1 MSELRVSSIR
11 TRTGT
16 PPKAPDGISVSGVA
30 TATTFNGNL
39 TGNVTGN
46 ISGAT
51 GTFSGNVSIGGTLT
65 YEEVSAVDSV
75 GVITARGGIR
85 VGAGQS
91 ISAVSGIVT
100 YYGDGSKLSGVESG
114 LFDFVASGTIA
125 NGQSVIVTS
134 DGKVAGVVTTGIAQ
148 TNGTRAAFQ
157 GSGVSAGD
165 IDAAYDT
172 SAQKVVVAFR
182 DNTNSSARNAQNAV
196 ITVNGTT
203 VSWDSQEH
211 NLMTQQSEYIG
222 ITYVPDQERTVSVWR
237 DTAGGDRGYA
247 YVVDVATN
255 GTWTKASIDVEF
267 AGSGTDIQY
276 PGIGYVGNSKV
287 VIAYR
292 NDDDSNHG
300 YAVVG
305 TVTGDLSTP
314 SISFG
319 TPVKFASHNTMYPR
333 VSYDASN
340 DRVLITYK
348 NNNNYATAIVGQ
360 VSGTS
365 ISFGTAKV
373 INSSF
378 SELPTGLYDPDTQ
391 QMLVAYRDGG
401 NNNGRCVVGSI
412 NTSDNSFSHGSEV
425 IFNAAGSDY
434 VSVAYDTTANK
445 AVIAFRHNDA
455 ELSVVEG
462 TIGTQ
467 TATFSPRYG
476 FGFDSIRIG
485 ATFDSVNEKVIIAC
499 QDGSDG
505 NRGKVLAYQVGY
517 TATNLTSENYIG
529 IAGEAIS
536 NGATGKVTIAT
547 GINDGQTGL
556 TTGQK
561 YYVQNNGSLATSAG
575 SPSVVAGTA
584 ISSTKIIVKG

>member
-1 MSELRVSSIR
+1 MAPIFVGSNDDNSRVRS
-11 TRTGT
+11 
-16 PPKAPDGISVSGVA
+16 D
-30 TATTFNGNL
+30 
-39 TGNVTGN
+39 
-46 ISGAT
+46 
-51 GTFSGNVSIGGTLT
+51 
-65 YEEVSAVDSV
+65 
-75 GVITARGGIR
+75 R
-85 VGAGQS
+85 VGFAISTSNPGSASEGDAYYNSSDSQLNIYDGSAWASAGAGGNSVELTASGS
-91 ISAVSGIVT
+91 IS
-100 YYGDGSKLSGVESG
+100 DG
-114 LFDFVASGTIA
+114 
-125 NGQSVIVTS
+125 QPVIIKS
-134 DGKVAGVVTTGIAQ
+134 DGKVAGVATVGVAQ
-148 TNGTRAAFQ
+148 TNGTKVAFQ
-157 GSGVSAGD
+157 ESGVSTGD

-237 DTAGGDRGYA
+237 NTSSGSDADKGFA

-255 GTWTKASIDVEF
+255 GTWTTASAKVEF
-267 AGSGTDIQY
+267 AAAGTDIQY

-287 VIAYR
+287 VVAYR

-305 TVTGDLSTP
+305 TVTGDLSTT

-319 TPVKFASHNTMYPR
+319 TPVKFASHSTQYPK
-333 VSYDASN
+333 VAYDSSN
-340 DRVLITYK
+340 DRVLITYR
-348 NNNNYATAIVGQ
+348 NNSNYATAIVGQ

-378 SELPTGLYDPDTQ
+378 SEQVTGLYDPDTQ

-401 NNNGRCVVGSI
+401 NTNGRCVVGSI
-412 NTSDNSFSHGSEV
+412 DTSDNSFSHGSEV
-425 IFNAAGSDY
+425 TFNAAESDY
-434 VSVAYDTTANK
+434 ISMAYDTVANK
-445 AVIAFRHNDA
+445 AVIAFRHNNA

-462 TIGTQ
+462 TLGTQ
-467 TATFSPRYG
+467 TATFSSRYG

-517 TATNLTSENYIG
+517 TSTNLTANNFLGFSDAAY
-529 IAGEAIS
+529 S
-536 NGATGKVTIAT
+536 
-547 GINDGQTGL
+547 DGQTAKIQIAGSVDDAQSGL
-556 TTGQK
+556 TTAK
-561 YYVQNNGSLATSAG
+561 KHYVQNDGSLSTTAG
-575 SPSVVAGTA
+575 NPSVEAGVG
-584 ISSTKIIVKG
+584 ISTTQIIVLG

>member
-1 MSELRVSSIR
+1 MAPIFVGSENENSRIR
-11 TRTGT
+11 SDRLGFAASTSDPGT
-16 PPKAPDGISVSGVA
+16 AA
-30 TATTFNGNL
+30 
-39 TGNVTGN
+39 
-46 ISGAT
+46 
-51 GTFSGNVSIGGTLT
+51 
-65 YEEVSAVDSV
+65 E
-75 GVITARGGIR
+75 
-85 VGAGQS
+85 
-91 ISAVSGIVT
+91 
-100 YYGDGSKLSGVESG
+100 GDGYYNSSDNQLKFYDGSAWSAIQGSGTVE
-114 LFDFVASGTIA
+114 LVASGSLS
-125 NGQSVIVTS
+125 NGQTVIVQT

-148 TNGTRAAFQ
+148 TNGTRVAFQ

-267 AGSGTDIQY
+267 AASGTDIQY

-287 VIAYR
+287 VVAYR
-292 NDDDSNHG
+292 NDDDSNYG

-305 TVTGDLSTP
+305 TVTGDLSTS

-319 TPVKFASHNTMYPR
+319 TPVKFASHNTMYPK
-333 VSYDASN
+333 VAYDSSN
-340 DRVLITYK
+340 DRVLITYR
-348 NNNNYATAIVGQ
+348 NNSNYAAAIVGQ

-378 SELPTGLYDPDTQ
+378 SEQVTGLYDPDTQ

-401 NNNGRCVVGSI
+401 NTNGRCVVGSI
-412 NTSDNSFSHGSEV
+412 DTSNNSFSHGSEV
-425 IFNAAGSDY
+425 TFNAAESDY
-434 VSVAYDTTANK
+434 ISMAYDTVANK
-445 AVIAFRHNDA
+445 AVIAFRHNNA

-467 TATFSPRYG
+467 TATFSSRYG

-485 ATFDSVNEKVIIAC
+485 ATFDSVNEKVVIAC

-505 NRGKVLAYQVGY
+505 NRGVVLAYQVGY
-517 TATNLTSENYIG
+517 TATNLTTENFIG
-529 IAGEAIS
+529 FSDAAYS
-536 NGATGKVTIAT
+536 
-547 GINDGQTGL
+547 DGQTANIQIISSIDDAQSGL
-556 TTGQK
+556 TTGSLH
-561 YYVQNNGSLATSAG
+561 YVQTDGTLSTTAG
-575 SPSVVAGTA
+575 TPSVEAGTA
-584 ISSTKIIVKG
+584 LSDTKIRIKS